1 VRYPLDAA
9 PEGAWVG
16 LSEITLLG
24 DYVYLIERDNQIA
37 AKAQIKKLTR
47 VPVSALVP
55 AALGGELPVVSK
67 EDVRDLI
74 PDLASGNGYV
84 VDKVESFAVDASGTG
99 YLITDN
105 DGVDDS
111 SGETLLWSIGAV
123 N

>member
-1 VRYPLDAA
+1 MGR
-9 PEGAWVG
+9 GALPARRG
-16 LSEITLLG
+16 TGRRLGRSLG
-24 DYVYLIERDNQIA
+24 DHAPLRLIERDNQIA

-55 AALGGELPVVSK
+55 AALGGELPVVTK

-74 PDLASGNGYV
+74 PDLASSNGYL
-84 VDKVESFAVDASGTG
+84 VDKVESFAVDARGTG
-99 YLITDN
+99 YVITDN

-111 SGETLLWSIGAV
+111 SGETLRWSIGAV